1 MNRRN
6 RAWNLARVMSRR
18 FVGAPMRGCTESGR
32 VAYFRGSPTVPRPGR
47 TPVGGGHS
55 RLAEPTRSVLIVD
68 DEADIRSLL
77 KDLLT
82 DEGYKVSVA
91 KSGAEAVEQI
101 QKARP
106 DLAMMDIKLP
116 DQDGIGLLRTLRRE
130 HPELEVI
137 VMTAFGGSSTAIKA
151 MEHGAYDYVT
161 KPFDIDDLL
170 ATLKRVFEHAD
181 MSSEVSALRL
191 ELGKREAE
199 RERIVGSSKPMLEVF
214 KLIGKVAPSDATV
227 LITGESGTGKEL
239 IAEALHRASKRNPHP
254 LVKVSCAALPET
266 LLETELFGH
275 EKGSFTGAMTMRK
288 GRFETANKGT
298 IFLDEIG
305 EMTLGTQTKLLRIL
319 QEREFERIGSNTP
332 IQIDIRVIV
341 ATNRNLAE
349 EVDRGRFREDLYY
362 RLNVIHIHMPPLRD
376 RKEDIP
382 LLVEHFLIKYRHAPE
397 AIPTSITEEALQ
409 RLVDYDWPGNVR
421 ELENVIERAVVLS
434 RGNPITV
441 QNLPFDDRRE
451 AADRRRL
458 AGRRSRMDD
467 EDLEAD
473 AVLADAK
480 GVAASSNGGA
490 GNGRSFKDQVA
501 ALERQ
506 LIKEALDRA
515 DGNRSKAAEE
525 LGIYRRLLYAKIK
538 EYGLGE

>member
-1 MNRRN
+1 
-6 RAWNLARVMSRR
+6 LTDS
-18 FVGAPMRGCTESGR
+18 S
-32 VAYFRGSPTVPRPGR
+32 
-47 TPVGGGHS
+47 
-55 RLAEPTRSVLIVD
+55 RSVLVVD
-68 DEADIRSLL
+68 DDADVRALL

-82 DEGYKVSVA
+82 EAGYKPRIAKTGGEALEAVA
-91 KSGAEAVEQI
+91 KDL
-101 QKARP
+101 P
-106 DLAMMDIKLP
+106 DLVMMDVKLP
-116 DQDGIGLLRTLRRE
+116 DQDGLGVLKTLKRE

-151 MEHGAYDYVT
+151 MEQGAYDYVT
-161 KPFDIDDLL
+161 KPFEIDDLL

-191 ELGKREAE
+191 ELGKSAAE

-214 KLIGKVAPSDATV
+214 KLIGKVASADATV

-239 IAEALHRASKRNPHP
+239 VAEALHKASKRNPHP

-305 EMTLGTQTKLLRIL
+305 EMTLATQTKLLRIL
-319 QEREFERIGSNTP
+319 QEREFERIGSNVP
-332 IQIDIRVIV
+332 IKIDIRVIT

-349 EVDRGRFREDLYY
+349 EVDKGRFREDLYY
-362 RLNVIHIHMPPLRD
+362 RLNVIHIDMPPLRD

-382 LLVEHFLIKYRHAPE
+382 LLVEHFLVKYRHAPGE
-397 AIPTSITEEALQ
+397 IPTTISEDALN
-409 RLVDYDWPGNVR
+409 RLVEYDWPGNVR
-421 ELENVIERAVVLS
+421 ELENAIERAVVLS
-434 RGNPITV
+434 RGNPITADH
-441 QNLPFDDRRE
+441 LPFSNSREARDRRALAQRRSRLDDEEARLDDRRS
-451 AADRRRL
+451 A
-458 AGRRSRMDD
+458 
-467 EDLEAD
+467 LEAD
-473 AVLADAK
+473 EAEAAAADGAP
-480 GVAASSNGGA
+480 NGD
-490 GNGRSFKDQVA
+490 GNGTGSFKDRVSS
-501 ALERQ
+501 LERQ

-515 DGNRSKAAEE
+515 GGNRTKAAED

-538 EYGLGE
+538 EYGLED

>member
-1 MNRRN
+1 MEWVQ
-6 RAWNLARVMSRR
+6 AAHHGGTHPL
-18 FVGAPMRGCTESGR
+18 PD
-32 VAYFRGSPTVPRPGR
+32 SPQ
-47 TPVGGGHS
+47 
-55 RLAEPTRSVLIVD
+55 RSVLVVD
-68 DEADIRSLL
+68 DEPEIRSLL
-77 KDLLT
+77 SDLLG
-82 DEGYKVSVA
+82 DEGYAVETA
-91 KSGAEAVEQI
+91 GTGAEAIEAI
-101 QKARP
+101 AKELP
-106 DLAMMDIKLP
+106 DLVMMDVKLP
-116 DQDGIGLLRTLRRE
+116 DQDGIAVLKQLKRE
-130 HPELEVI
+130 HPDLEVI

-161 KPFDIDDLL
+161 KPFEVDDLL

-181 MSSEVSALRL
+181 MSNEVSALRL
-191 ELGKREAE
+191 ELGKSAAE

-332 IQIDIRVIV
+332 IKIDIRVIA

-349 EVDRGRFREDLYY
+349 EVEKGKFREDLYY
-362 RLNVIHIHMPPLRD
+362 RLNVIHCHMPPLRD
-376 RKEDIP
+376 RKDDIP
-382 LLVEHFLIKYRHAPE
+382 PLVEHFLVKFRYAPG
-397 AIPTSITEEALQ
+397 AIPTSISEDALQ
-409 RLVDYDWPGNVR
+409 RLMDYDWPGNVR
-421 ELENVIERAVVLS
+421 ELENAIERAVVLS
-434 RGNPITV
+434 RGNPITIDH
-441 QNLPFDDRRE
+441 LPFGDKRE
-451 AADRRRL
+451 ARDRAKLATRRT
-458 AGRRSRMDD
+458 R
-467 EDLEAD
+467 LEAD
-473 AVLADAK
+473 EASLEEDEAAADAADAA
-480 GVAASSNGGA
+480 VANGA
-490 GNGRSFKDQVA
+490 NGHGSFKDRVA
-501 ALERQ
+501 ELEKE
-506 LIKEALDRA
+506 LIREALDRA
-515 DGNRSKAAEE
+515 GGNRTKAADD

-538 EYGLGE
+538 EYGLE

>member
-1 MNRRN
+1 
-6 RAWNLARVMSRR
+6 LPD
-18 FVGAPMRGCTESGR
+18 AP
-32 VAYFRGSPTVPRPGR
+32 
-47 TPVGGGHS
+47 
-55 RLAEPTRSVLIVD
+55 RSVLVVD

-77 KDLLT
+77 TDLLT
-82 DEGYKVSVA
+82 EEGYAVSTA
-91 KSGAEAVEQI
+91 ETGATALEAI
-101 QKARP
+101 AAGLP
-106 DLAMMDIKLP
+106 DLVMMDVQLP
-116 DQDGIGLLRTLRRE
+116 DQDGIALLRQLKRE
-130 HPELEVI
+130 RPELEVI

-161 KPFDIDDLL
+161 KPFEIEDLL

-181 MSSEVSALRL
+181 MSNEVSALRL
-191 ELGKREAE
+191 ELGKSAAE

-214 KLIGKVAPSDATV
+214 KLIGKVASADATV

-319 QEREFERIGSNTP
+319 QEREFERIGSNVP
-332 IQIDIRVIV
+332 IKIDIRVIA

-349 EVDRGRFREDLYY
+349 EVEKARFREDLYY
-362 RLNVIHIHMPPLRD
+362 RLNVIHIHMPPLRE
-376 RKEDIP
+376 RKDDIP
-382 LLVEHFLIKYRHAPE
+382 LLVEHFLAKFRHAAN
-397 AIPTSITEEALQ
+397 AIPTSITEDALQ

-421 ELENVIERAVVLS
+421 ELENAIERAVVLS

-441 QNLPFDDRRE
+441 EHLPFGDRRE
-451 AADRRRL
+451 ARDRAKLVQRRNRLEKDEATLAAD
-458 AGRRSRMDD
+458 
-467 EDLEAD
+467 EAAAD
-473 AVLADAK
+473 VAEAEAEEAAV
-480 GVAASSNGGA
+480 VAVTNGTNGESSA
-490 GNGRSFKDQVA
+490 FKERVA
-501 ALERQ
+501 ALEKQ
-506 LIKEALDRA
+506 LIAEALA
-515 DGNRSKAAEE
+515 KAGGNRTKAADD

-538 EYGLGE
+538 EYGLE

>member
-1 MNRRN
+1 M
-6 RAWNLARVMSRR
+6 
-18 FVGAPMRGCTESGR
+18 
-32 VAYFRGSPTVPRPGR
+32 
-47 TPVGGGHS
+47 
-55 RLAEPTRSVLIVD
+55 AEPQRSLLVVD
-68 DEADIRSLL
+68 DEADIRTLL
-77 KDLLT
+77 DDILK
-82 DEGYKVSVA
+82 DEGYAVRSA
-91 KSGAEAVEQI
+91 STGAEAIEEI
-101 QKARP
+101 TKDLP
-106 DLAMMDIKLP
+106 DLVMMDIKLP
-116 DQDGIGLLRTLRRE
+116 DQDGIGVLRQLKRE

-214 KLIGKVAPSDATV
+214 KLIGKVAPSEATV

-319 QEREFERIGSNTP
+319 QEREFERIGSNIP
-332 IQIDIRVIV
+332 IKIDIRVIT

-349 EVDRGRFREDLYY
+349 EVDKGKFREDLYY
-362 RLNVIHIHMPPLRD
+362 RLNVIHIHMPPLRE
-376 RKEDIP
+376 RKDDIP
-382 LLVEHFLIKYRHAPE
+382 LLIEHFLVKYRHAPGE
-397 AIPTSITEEALQ
+397 IPTTITEEALQ
-409 RLVDYDWPGNVR
+409 RLVEYDWPGNVR
-421 ELENVIERAVVLS
+421 ELENAIERAVVLS
-434 RGNPITV
+434 RGNPITLDH
-441 QNLPFDDRRE
+441 LPFGDSRE
-451 AADRRRL
+451 ARDRARL
-458 AGRRSRMDD
+458 AERRTRLDDD
-467 EDLEAD
+467 EAELSERRDELDADEARAD
-473 AVLADAK
+473 ADEAMAN
-480 GVAASSNGGA
+480 GGSNG
-490 GNGRSFKDQVA
+490 NGGTFKDRVS

-515 DGNRSKAAEE
+515 GGNRTKAADE